1 MKASVSRAVLDVV
14 LDVKQDSGFSAS
26 DVTLVRRLDETER
39 PVNTFDPLESGRGE
53 VTPELGDVVK
63 PGAKG
68 DVGLYAVAY
77 PPAPADSVV
86 NVTIEIRQNGRLV
99 MRSPASVVPLDMNGA
114 APVLAN
120 LQAAKFKPGHY
131 EAEVMFEYKGQRLM
145 KNVEFTLAGGA

>member
-68 DVGLYAVAY
+68 EDRKSTRLNSSHLGISPLSLDDALPILDETERPVNTFDPLESGRGEVTPELGDVV
-77 PPAPADSVV
+77 
-86 NVTIEIRQNGRLV
+86 
-99 MRSPASVVPLDMNGA
+99 
-114 APVLAN
+114 
-120 LQAAKFKPGHY
+120 KPG
-131 EAEVMFEYKGQRLM
+131 AKG
-145 KNVEFTLAGGA
+145 